1 MALFRR
7 SEKKKEKPAE
17 EPQNQAAEQEQ
28 GQEQEQE
35 QPVLHVSMD
44 ARRMGAVYLRV
55 YRWVFSV
62 SLDFDSFQIESGEG
76 TFGATQLPQRG
87 YYSGLMQILSL
98 NILDEQRENFL
109 RMFSAQGLRAALS
122 EKRSSI
128 SEVFC
133 MRDDSEQT
141 PQNPDDDQNVWYEF
155 RADQIPDPSGA
166 RSQFLIYVRQVS
178 GEMDDGHLPQD
189 KEYPKLDVGGYD
201 WSAIRAE
208 RLVNNEQYV
217 YFEYDIANDTL
228 YHHRHR
234 GEKQFERVEERFL
247 ASLDARADWMVF
259 HDSIQQVKNVFRNAA
274 KGVAGEVEI
283 RYRKDGMQGASFRYY
298 LLTCRP
304 LEENGEPTW
313 LFGNLRD
320 VDEKVREREQTK
332 DVMFQ
337 LDSMLG
343 SFYTNMFQI
352 DLNKG
357 VIYHIIRTGTGF
369 QREKDPPKL
378 EDYVRRH
385 VNSGVIEKDSAKEY
399 LNWLQ
404 PGFLQRKTLK
414 GSYEFEAQ
422 LKLLGANHYSWYS
435 ETINAVEGRPGVYV
449 RLRRDITE
457 VHEMR
462 QKQYEMTQMARYA
475 EYNASVLD
483 TMAGLVEFRN
493 IENGL
498 HISRVR
504 TLTAMLLTDIAT
516 HCPQYGL
523 TKNTIDMYTQ
533 ASTIHDIGKITIP
546 DSVLNKPGKLT
557 PDERKIMEK
566 HTVMGEQ
573 IVERLNMSGL
583 NEIKACCCDVA
594 RHHHERYDGG
604 GYPDHLVGDDISIGV
619 QAVSLADVYDAL
631 VSVRCYKDAFSAD
644 EARQMILN
652 GECGAF
658 NPLVLESLKRL
669 EPEMR
674 KLYTTE
680 QQAPIEQAAAAEELL
695 AEQSVQEG
703 AENGG

>member
-7 SEKKKEKPAE
+7 REKKQEQPAE
-17 EPQNQAAEQEQ
+17 EPQKQTSE
-28 GQEQEQE
+28 QEQEQEKE

-98 NILDEQRENFL
+98 NVVDEQRENFL

-122 EKRSSI
+122 EGRTSV

-133 MRDDSEQT
+133 VRDDVERT
-141 PQNPDDDQNVWYEF
+141 PQNAEDDLNVWYEF
-155 RADQIPDPSGA
+155 RAEQIPDPAGQRA
-166 RSQFLIYVRQVS
+166 QFLIYVRQVA
-178 GEMDDGHLPQD
+178 GEKDDGHLPQD
-189 KEYPKLDVGGYD
+189 KEYPKLDAGGYD
-201 WSAIRAE
+201 WSAVRAE
-208 RLVNNEQYV
+208 RLVNNEKYV

-228 YHHRHR
+228 YVHRHR
-234 GEKQFERVEERFL
+234 GEKQIDRTEERFL
-247 ASLDARADWMVF
+247 ASLNARADWMIF
-259 HDSIQQVKNVFRNAA
+259 HDSVPQVKDLFHKAS
-274 KGVAGEVEI
+274 KGVQGEVEI

-298 LLTCRP
+298 LITCRP

-313 LFGNLRD
+313 LFGNLQD
-320 VDEKVREREQTK
+320 IDDKVREREQTREI
-332 DVMFQ
+332 MFQ
-337 LDSMLG
+337 LDNMLG

-352 DLNKG
+352 DTTKG

-385 VNSGVIEKDSAKEY
+385 IKSGVIEKDSAKEY

-422 LKLLGANHYSWYS
+422 LKLLGSDHYSWYS
-435 ETINAVEGRPGVYV
+435 ETITAVEGRPGVFV
-449 RLRRDITE
+449 RLRRDCTE

-462 QKQYEMTQMARYA
+462 QKQYEMAQMARYA

-483 TMAGLVEFRN
+483 TMASLVEFRN

-504 TLTAMLLTDIAT
+504 SLTQLLLTDIAT
-516 HCPQYGL
+516 RCPQYGL
-523 TKNTIDMYTQ
+523 TKNVIDLYTQ
-533 ASTIHDIGKITIP
+533 ASTIHDIGKVTIP
-546 DSVLNKPGKLT
+546 DSVLNKPGKYT
-557 PDERKIMEK
+557 QEEREIMQK

-573 IVERLNMSGL
+573 IVERLHMAGL
-583 NEIKACCCDVA
+583 EELQKCCRDVV

-631 VSVRCYKDAFSAD
+631 VSVRCYKEAFSAN
-644 EARQMILN
+644 EALRMILG
-652 GECGAF
+652 GECGTF
-658 NPLVLESLKRL
+658 NPCVLESLQAV
-669 EPEMR
+669 EPQMR
-674 KLYTTE
+674 KLYE
-680 QQAPIEQAAAAEELL
+680 FDQEVSPAEAAAAEELL
-695 AEQSVQEG
+695 AERGVQEEAQNAG
-703 AENGG
+703 